1 VRDTQY
7 IIAHCSSNISPKK
20 DSNGMRELAL
30 IETTRRREIRLVGA
44 LMALVRGIGGISPT
58 D

>member
-1 VRDTQY
+1 
-7 IIAHCSSNISPKK
+7 
-20 DSNGMRELAL
+20 MRELAL

-44 LMALVRGIGGISPT
+44 LMALVRGIGAIIPT